1 MGHYEKLFIRFV
13 TVIRLSFI
21 IIANPPFNYFTL
33 LNIGREA
40 NNASLQHLHLTIFQK
55 TRKKSDHFSKTVQPS
70 AELHHI
76 HTG

>member
-13 TVIRLSFI
+13 TVIRLCFI

-55 TRKKSDHFSKTVQPS
+55 TRKKTFFKKQEKSIDRKKK
-70 AELHHI
+70 L
-76 HTG
+76 